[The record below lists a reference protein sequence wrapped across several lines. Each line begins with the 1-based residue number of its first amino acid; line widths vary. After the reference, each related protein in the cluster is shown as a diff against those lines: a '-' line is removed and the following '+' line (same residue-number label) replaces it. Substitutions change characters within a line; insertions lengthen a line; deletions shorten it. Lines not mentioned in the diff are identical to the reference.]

1 MESSRM
7 NNEAQMWKDRYFA
20 LKEWV
25 EINMN
30 KEFEH
35 PWWTE
40 STKNM
45 SEEDKNRAYNMREI
59 EYYNKRALLDAVTV
73 QKAHTSR
80 AGKDMDL
87 L

>member
-1 MESSRM
+1 MESSRV

-30 KEFEH
+30 KEYEH

-45 SEEDKNRAYNMREI
+45 SEEDKQRAYNMREV
-59 EYYNKRALLDAVTV
+59 EYYNQRALLDAVTA
-73 QKAHTSR
+73 QKPSTRR